1 MCSLLAV
8 QEREER
14 EEREQ
19 GALERKKA
27 HIGEDGADASV
38 SFRIPQLPL

>member
-8 QEREER
+8 QER

-38 SFRIPQLPL
+38 SFHIPQLPL